1 MMVTAQDMC
10 HFLHPGGGPDADSRL
25 KACMSRI
32 MGKFE
37 AQHKKPPKEGL
48 LSDHSN

>member
-10 HFLHPGGGPDADSRL
+10 HFLHPGGGPDVDSRL